1 MHARVTT
8 IQMDPSR
15 IDDAVQRL
23 RDDDVPQFEQI
34 DGFKGFTLLVD
45 REGEG
50 KAVGISFW
58 ESAEAM
64 EASEDQVKDARE
76 RAAEAGGATEA
87 PQVDLYEVAI
97 DTMA

>member
-8 IQMDPSR
+8 IPMDPSR
-15 IDDAVQRL
+15 IDDAVQGL
-23 RDDDVPQFEQI
+23 RENDIPQFERI

-45 REGEG
+45 RQGG
-50 KAVGISFW
+50 TAVGISFW

-76 RAAEAGGATEA
+76 RAAQAGGASEE
-87 PQVDLYEVAI
+87 PRVELYEVAV

>member
-15 IDDAVQRL
+15 VDDAVQRL

-45 REGEG
+45 REGG
-50 KAVGISFW
+50 KGVGISFW

-64 EASEDQVKDARE
+64 EASEDQVKASRE
-76 RAAEAGGATEA
+76 RAAEEGGASEP

-97 DTMA
+97 DTMV